1 MSADQTV
8 AQSRSDDEAAVE
20 IPSRRPPTVL
30 QLVSRLDGGGGHR
43 LAIDLASQVV
53 EAGGRALIAYDGVG
67 PTYELTRL
75 RITPVVEK
83 LTRRN
88 PIASYTVSRRLR
100 QLARNEAVNIV
111 HAQNA
116 TLAALGHKIAR
127 EANCRLVTTFCD
139 GPGDIGALGR
149 SAKSALAASDH
160 IITHSLLIGRK
171 LPQAM
176 PDVAQRISVV
186 PYGVDLAKFDPQR
199 VAAERVIALSQALR
213 LPDDKPVIMLPG
225 RYAPQKGHALLL
237 EALHLIRDFDF
248 RCVILGPSADGGAY
262 REQLER
268 LTENLGLSDRVLL
281 TDECRDMPAAL
292 MLADLVVA
300 PYLAPS
306 VYNRVAL
313 EAQALGRPIVTTDF
327 PTAREAVEGS
337 PMAWLVPP
345 NDARR
350 LAAAIGEAIALPL
363 DERHRRTPQVI
374 DNIRQRSDLEGMRRT
389 MLGIYWSLTGF
400 GAA

>member
-1 MSADQTV
+1 MPAELSVDPPEADDKLAGEQ
-8 AQSRSDDEAAVE
+8 
-20 IPSRRPPTVL
+20 SRRPPTVL
-30 QLVSRLDGGGGHR
+30 HLVSRLDGGGGHR
-43 LAIDLASQVV
+43 LAIDLASHVV

-88 PIASYTVSRRLR
+88 PISSYTVTRRLR
-100 QLARNEAVNIV
+100 QVVENEGVNIV

-116 TLAALGHKIAR
+116 TLAVLGHKLAR
-127 EANCRLVTTFCD
+127 PANCRLVTTYCD
-139 GPGDIGALGR
+139 GPGELGGLGR
-149 SAKSALAASDH
+149 RARAALIASDH
-160 IITHSLLIGRK
+160 IVAHSFLTGRRLAQA
-171 LPQAM
+171 LPDLAERVS
-176 PDVAQRISVV
+176 VA
-186 PYGVDLAKFDPQR
+186 PYGVDLVKFDPQR

-225 RYAPQKGHALLL
+225 RYAPEKGHALLL
-237 EALHLIRDFDF
+237 EALHLIRDIDF
-248 RCVILGPSADGGAY
+248 RCVILGPTADGGTY

-268 LTENLGLSDRVLL
+268 LAENLGLSDRVLL
-281 TDECRDMPAAL
+281 GDECRDMPAAL

-300 PYLAPS
+300 PYLTPS

-313 EAQALGRPIVTTDF
+313 EAQALGRPVVTTDF
-327 PTAREAVEGS
+327 PAAREVVDGS
-337 PMAWLVPP
+337 SMAWLFPP
-345 NDARR
+345 NDAHG
-350 LAAAIGEAIALPL
+350 LAMAMIEALAIPL

-374 DNIRQRSDLEGMRRT
+374 DNLRQHSDLQGMRRT

-400 GAA
+400 GAT